1 MAHRTLRWLLTAL
14 LALSTMTL
22 ASCELF
28 EDTEDLLAI
37 NIPLEYEIPQALP
50 IIIPGSEAIANSPVE
65 NGEIVIDI
73 PTVYLPV
80 DIAGQDERLSAGTSV
95 VKSVQIVGMDM
106 TIDENT
112 LDIPIQPIEL
122 RIGTTDQD
130 FDQALPVAITS
141 ELAPG
146 FTGTDVAEIIA
157 QNSEAAGEYVG
168 NLQFGIGMGTQ
179 LIIPEDNIPEGGQAN
194 ARFTLRLNIKIAP

>member
-14 LALSTMTL
+14 LALSTLTL

-28 EDTEDLLAI
+28 EDTEDLLAV
-37 NIPLEYEIPQALP
+37 NIPLEYEIPTALP
-50 IIIPGSEAIANSPVE
+50 IIVPGSEAIANLPVQ
-65 NGEIVIDI
+65 NGEIVVNIPPVYVPID
-73 PTVYLPV
+73 L
-80 DIAGQDERLSAGTSV
+80 AGQDDRLSGGASV

-122 RIGTTDQD
+122 RIGTPDQD
-130 FDQALPVAITS
+130 FDQALPVAITN

-157 QNSEAAGEYVG
+157 QNSEAAGETVAD
-168 NLQFGIGMGTQ
+168 LAFGMGMGTQ